1 MTKYILGY
9 LSAPVIVTVLYFLGA
24 EYFDIKKAATIFIV
38 ISVIWG
44 LILPGDKVYAVIRNT
59 RPCLGIVSHQ
69 LSAGIGK
76 DKRIEIERDQEI
88 SMA

>member
-1 MTKYILGY
+1 MAIDLRE
-9 LSAPVIVTVLYFLGA
+9 LSKF
-24 EYFDIKKAATIFIV
+24 K
-38 ISVIWG
+38 
-44 LILPGDKVYAVIRNT
+44 PGDKVYAVICNT

>member
-44 LILPGDKVYAVIRNT
+44 LILTV
-59 RPCLGIVSHQ
+59 
-69 LSAGIGK
+69 
-76 DKRIEIERDQEI
+76 I
-88 SMA
+88 SMEDGSS